1 MPSFTFVS
9 TANAVALRGATPVFV
24 DVREDTLNLDES
36 LLEAAVTERTK
47 AIMPVHYAGVGCDM
61 DAIGAV
67 ADAHGLRVIEDA
79 AQGTLASYDGR
90 ALGGIGDIGCLSFH
104 ETKNVICGEGG
115 ALLVNRPELIE
126 RAEILREKGTNR
138 SRFLRGQVDKY
149 TWVDIGSSFLLGEV
163 SAAFLWAQMEQADAI
178 TARRMHVWQA
188 YHEAFVALEDEGL
201 VRRPVIAEGCEHN
214 AHLYY
219 LLLPDQSR
227 RDAVIAG
234 LAQRRVQAVFH
245 YVPLHSSPAGQ
256 QLGRAHGRLDVT
268 DDIAGRLLRLPLW
281 VEMPPQDI
289 EAVIEA
295 VTDTVRE
302 E

>member
-1 MPSFTFVS
+1 MTWTRS
-9 TANAVALRGATPVFV
+9 AL
-24 DVREDTLNLDES
+24 
-36 LLEAAVTERTK
+36 
-47 AIMPVHYAGVGCDM
+47 
-61 DAIGAV
+61 V

-126 RAEILREKGTNR
+126 RAEILQEKGTNR

-149 TWVDIGSSFLLGEV
+149 TWVDMGSSFLLGEV

-178 TARRMHVWQA
+178 TAPPDACLER

-201 VRRPVIAEGCEHN
+201 VRR
-214 AHLYY
+214 
-219 LLLPDQSR
+219 R
-227 RDAVIAG
+227 RDPEGASTTPTCTTCCCRTRAARRRHRGSREAPRPGGVPLRAAALVARRAANSAVHTAG
-234 LAQRRVQAVFH
+234 L
-245 YVPLHSSPAGQ
+245 S
-256 QLGRAHGRLDVT
+256 VT